1 MIPEPKLENF
11 DVTDFEIHSSILN
24 RANSN
29 IFCLRSKNNNFV
41 EPQSNSVESDRP
53 LIQYQ
58 GSPSESRIL
67 QANQEKFCLALVCT
81 NDSDWTLMHQLI
93 NVHSFLYPTRRQSNQ
108 QSNDNLLNAGTE
120 YLKNHFPKI
129 SNFNSRKNSATN
141 GKLEY
146 NTVRNSDLPYYLT
159 DWREVVFTNEMK
171 KIFPNTND
179 SAKVFI
185 CELPIGFQPINLY
198 NLAIQ
203 HVEDQKGFSLDTR
216 LQIMAELAEVVEHIE
231 EDFPFSI
238 LKDLNHNGLEMNPRL
253 VLINE
258 AFLNQGMNT
267 DNKNKIKLILYPEI
281 ISETNYDEG
290 GIGDPRIY
298 KMTAECEKTSQQIIL
313 RNIELNLQTK
323 FIEKLKHMIG
333 ITAQLHDDQISP
345 ILKDHPFLQLVNV
358 DENQTI
364 FLTDLK
370 PDLIAGEQISEYLF
384 IRPSYRFGLAKN
396 RHKFLDTFDTI
407 LWQGRKMKSGQ
418 FYKIKLNEAIKKIIS
433 DGVNYLSDSSC
444 D

>member
-1 MIPEPKLENF
+1 M
-11 DVTDFEIHSSILN
+11 
-24 RANSN
+24 
-29 IFCLRSKNNNFV
+29 
-41 EPQSNSVESDRP
+41 
-53 LIQYQ
+53 
-58 GSPSESRIL
+58 
-67 QANQEKFCLALVCT
+67 
-81 NDSDWTLMHQLI
+81 
-93 NVHSFLYPTRRQSNQ
+93 
-108 QSNDNLLNAGTE
+108 
-120 YLKNHFPKI
+120 
-129 SNFNSRKNSATN
+129 
-141 GKLEY
+141 
-146 NTVRNSDLPYYLT
+146 
-159 DWREVVFTNEMK
+159 
-171 KIFPNTND
+171 
-179 SAKVFI
+179 
-185 CELPIGFQPINLY
+185 
-198 NLAIQ
+198 AIQ